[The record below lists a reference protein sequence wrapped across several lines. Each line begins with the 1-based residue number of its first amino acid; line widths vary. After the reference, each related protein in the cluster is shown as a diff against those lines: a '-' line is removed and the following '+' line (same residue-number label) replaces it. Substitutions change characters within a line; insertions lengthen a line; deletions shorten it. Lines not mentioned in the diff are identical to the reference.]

1 MGEVVLSARMQ
12 AVADLVTRGNRV
24 CDVGC
29 DHGFVSIYLAQ
40 QGVSPQIL
48 AMDVRSGPLQAAR
61 EHILAYGL
69 EHIIETRLSDGLHNF
84 ECGEADSLICAGMG
98 GRLMM
103 RILTDDREK
112 TDSFRELILQPQS
125 ELEWFRRTLH
135 AEGYCVSA
143 ENMIEEDGKF
153 YPMMRAVKAETKDGG
168 SVDENLQKLE
178 FRYGSLLL
186 RNRSPVLIRFLEKEQ
201 KNYEKILDSLKKQ
214 GIEKEER
221 KNRYGEIEALW
232 RETRRALSMMQQ
244 KG

>member
-1 MGEVVLSARMQ
+1 
-12 AVADLVTRGNRV
+12 
-24 CDVGC
+24 
-29 DHGFVSIYLAQ
+29 
-40 QGVSPQIL
+40 
-48 AMDVRSGPLQAAR
+48 
-61 EHILAYGL
+61 
-69 EHIIETRLSDGLHNF
+69 
-84 ECGEADSLICAGMG
+84 
-98 GRLMM
+98 MM

-112 TDSFRELILQPQS
+112 TDSFQELILQPQS
-125 ELEWFRRTLH
+125 ELEWFRRTLYV
-135 AEGYCVSA
+135 EGYCVSA

-153 YPMMRAVKAETKDGG
+153 YPMMRAVKAEAKDGG
-168 SVDENLQKLE
+168 NGDENLQKLE

>member
-84 ECGEADSLICAGMG
+84 KCGEADSLICAGMG

-112 TDSFRELILQPQS
+112 TDSFQELILQPQS
-125 ELEWFRRTLH
+125 ELEWFRRTLYV
-135 AEGYCVSA
+135 EGYCVSA

-153 YPMMRAVKAETKDGG
+153 YPMMRAVKAEAKDGG
-168 SVDENLQKLE
+168 NGDENLQKLE

-221 KNRYGEIEALW
+221 KNRYGEIEALL

>member
-1 MGEVVLSARMQ
+1 
-12 AVADLVTRGNRV
+12 
-24 CDVGC
+24 
-29 DHGFVSIYLAQ
+29 
-40 QGVSPQIL
+40 
-48 AMDVRSGPLQAAR
+48 
-61 EHILAYGL
+61 
-69 EHIIETRLSDGLHNF
+69 
-84 ECGEADSLICAGMG
+84 
-98 GRLMM
+98 
-103 RILTDDREK
+103 
-112 TDSFRELILQPQS
+112 
-125 ELEWFRRTLH
+125 
-135 AEGYCVSA
+135 
-143 ENMIEEDGKF
+143 MIEEDGKF

-221 KNRYGEIEALW
+221 KNRYGEIEALL